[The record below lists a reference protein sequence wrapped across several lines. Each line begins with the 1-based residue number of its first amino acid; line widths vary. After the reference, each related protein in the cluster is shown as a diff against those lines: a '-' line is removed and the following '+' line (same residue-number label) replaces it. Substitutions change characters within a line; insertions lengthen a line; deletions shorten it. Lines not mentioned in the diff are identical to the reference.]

1 MRKTGIW
8 LGLPLL
14 LTFAGAAA
22 AQNLLDA
29 ANAVKDAGGSTLSIN
44 AMNAIQ
50 ATCVDLVTN
59 VNRENQETPEQTDL
73 RVNCGNMVRTARN
86 VLIGTAI
93 NEYGFSTESELYNGI
108 RQFTGEEAS
117 SQGRYATE
125 TTNRQFSLASARL
138 AAIRQGSRGASGL
151 TFNLQGM
158 DIIASQ
164 SDAGAGQGTQLV
176 GGSAGEAPAIADT
189 GFAWFGNVDYGFGD
203 RDGTTNE
210 DDYEFDAYEIS
221 FGVDY
226 AWGNGWVL
234 GGIVSL
240 NDHEVDFD
248 SGSSAVSAVAGGSM
262 ESDGYTLSAFS
273 QYQSN
278 EFYLSG
284 IVSLGNIDH
293 EMNRVARFTSS
304 GPGESPNRL
313 MLADTESDQLAGQF
327 TAGWLLG
334 QNAVTTDLYIGVD
347 YLNIEVDSFTE
358 SETTAGFGLNL
369 AFGGQDIDSVQ
380 SIIGARIQRA
390 MNTGGGV
397 LVPYLG
403 LEYRHEFDNDARV
416 VDARYAQALGDIN
429 GDGVSI
435 NFAMPTDDPDSDFG
449 EVTLGLSF
457 QRPNNM
463 LLFLQVQSAV
473 GLNNANMHLI
483 TAGIRGSF

>member
-1 MRKTGIW
+1 MQKIGIG

-14 LTFAGAAA
+14 LAFAGETA
-22 AQNLLDA
+22 AQDLLRSA
-29 ANAVKDAGGSTLSIN
+29 EAVKNAGGSTFSIN

-50 ATCVDLVTN
+50 ATCLDLVAN
-59 VNRENQETPEQTDL
+59 SRQNEETPEQTDL
-73 RVNCGNMVRTARN
+73 RVNCGNMVFTTLS
-86 VLIGTAI
+86 VLDEVDD
-93 NEYGFSTESELYNGI
+93 NRYGFATESEIYNSI
-108 RQFTGEEAS
+108 RQFSGEEVS

-158 DIIASQ
+158 DIIASETG
-164 SDAGAGQGTQLV
+164 SGQGTPLV
-176 GGSAGEAPAIADT
+176 GGSAGEAGTMGDT

-203 RDGTTNE
+203 RDGTANE

-234 GGIVSL
+234 GGILSL

-248 SGSSAVSAVAGGSM
+248 SGSSPVSEVAGGSM
-262 ESDGYTLSAFS
+262 ESDGYTLSAFG

-278 EFYLSG
+278 QFYLSG
-284 IVSLGNIDH
+284 IVSIGNIEHD
-293 EMNRVARFTSS
+293 MDRVVRFTSNV
-304 GPGESPNRL
+304 PGTSPNRL

-334 QNAVTTDLYIGVD
+334 RNAVTTDLYVGVD

-358 SETTAGFGLNL
+358 SETSAGGGLNL

-380 SIIGARIQRA
+380 SIVGARIQRA

-416 VDARYAQALGDIN
+416 VDARYAQALGDIDGN
-429 GDGVSI
+429 GASI

-457 QRPNNM
+457 QRPNNL